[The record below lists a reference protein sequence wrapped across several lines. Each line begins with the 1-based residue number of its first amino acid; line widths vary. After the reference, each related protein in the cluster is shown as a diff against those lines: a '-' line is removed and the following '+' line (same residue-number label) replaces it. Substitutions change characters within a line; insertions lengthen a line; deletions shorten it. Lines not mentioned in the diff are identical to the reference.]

1 LKLKKVNFNIRIHNY
16 IYIYNMEFINTL
28 SEELK
33 ICNESNK
40 EKRKNSEKKNYLNI
54 ICNKP
59 WGKEYFVYQN
69 ENIGIWLLHIN
80 ENEKTSVHCHF
91 KKDTILI
98 PIKNTFRIDLYSSF
112 KILNELEMLY
122 IPKKTFH
129 GLGSYKDDSVILEIE
144 IYNDTINYTD
154 KNDLLR
160 LRDKYNRDKHS
171 YEKSVVENEMV
182 DCINFHDINE
192 LLYGDTKIKISEE
205 IEKDKNLI
213 FLLEGKLFKNNIL
226 VPPSIIENSNNISY
240 LSKKYNFLTFENN
253 FIKENKKIIYNKEHL
268 RNLLEVNN
276 FNNIGLTSGCFD
288 IMHVGHVV
296 NLKLCKKNC
305 DTFMVCLSSDK
316 QIKQLKGKNRPINLI
331 NDRIKMLSSFKYV
344 DYVILYDEFDDEKEL
359 DNIINIINPYVWFK
373 GKDYN
378 EKDIRKKHPSLKN
391 IMLFDIVKEKSTTNI
406 INKIAQ

>member
-1 LKLKKVNFNIRIHNY
+1 
-16 IYIYNMEFINTL
+16 MEFINNL
-28 SEELK
+28 SQELK

-40 EKRKNSEKKNYLNI
+40 ENRKNSEKKNYLNI
-54 ICNKP
+54 VCNKP
-59 WGKEYFVYQN
+59 WGKEYFVFQN

-98 PIKNTFRIDLYSSF
+98 PIKNTFKIDLFSSF
-112 KILNELEMLY
+112 KILNELDMLY

-144 IYNDTINYTD
+144 IYTDKINYTD

-171 YEKSVVENEMV
+171 YEKSVVENQME
-182 DCINFHDINE
+182 DKINFHDKNKLI
-192 LLYGDTKIKISEE
+192 YGDTTVTTCEK
-205 IEKDKNLI
+205 IEKNKNLI

-226 VPPSIIENSNNISY
+226 SPPSIIENSNNISY
-240 LSKKYNFLTFENN
+240 LTEKCNFLSFENN
-253 FIKENKKIIYNKEHL
+253 FINENKKIIYNKQHL
-268 RNLLEVNN
+268 HDILKIKN

-288 IMHVGHVV
+288 IMHIGHII
-296 NLKLCKKNC
+296 NLKMCKKNC
-305 DTFMVCLSSDK
+305 DTLMVCLSSDE
-316 QIKQLKGKNRPINLI
+316 QIKKLKGENRPINLI
-331 NDRIKMLSSFKYV
+331 DDRIKMLTSFSFI
-344 DYVILYDEFDDEKEL
+344 DYVILYDEFEDEKEL
-359 DNIINIINPYVWFK
+359 DNIMNIINPHVWFK

-406 INKIAQ
+406 INKIID

>member
-1 LKLKKVNFNIRIHNY
+1 MQFINSLVDELKL
-16 IYIYNMEFINTL
+16 
-28 SEELK
+28 
-33 ICNESNK
+33 CNESNK
-40 EKRKNSEKKNYLNI
+40 EDRKNSEKKNYFNVV
-54 ICNKP
+54 CNKP

-69 ENIGIWLLHIN
+69 DNIGIWLLHIN

-98 PIKNTFRIDLYSSF
+98 PIKNTFRIDLFSSF
-112 KILNELEMLY
+112 KILNELDMLY

-144 IYNDTINYTD
+144 IYTDKINYTD

-171 YEKSVVENEMV
+171 YEKSVVENKME
-182 DCINFHDINE
+182 DCINFHDKSE
-192 LLYGDTKIKISEE
+192 LLYGNTNIKISEE
-205 IEKDKNLI
+205 LEKNKNLI

-226 VPPSIIENSNNISY
+226 LPPSIIENSNDISRLTENCKF
-240 LSKKYNFLTFENN
+240 LSFENN

-268 RNLLEVNN
+268 HDVLKINK

-288 IMHVGHVV
+288 IMHIGHII

-305 DTFMVCLSSDK
+305 DTLMVCLSSDK
-316 QIKQLKGKNRPINLI
+316 QIKNLKGENRPINLI
-331 NDRIKMLSSFKYV
+331 DDRVKMLTSFPFI
-344 DYVILYDEFDDEKEL
+344 DYVILYNEFEDEKEL
-359 DNIINIINPYVWFK
+359 DNIMNIINPYVWLK

-391 IMLFDIVKEKSTTNI
+391 IMLFDIVEEKSTTNI
-406 INKIAQ
+406 INKIIN